1 MLKEFSITTLQPYW
15 EWLDNLSR
23 SRKSQIQTSADAQP
37 GPQFLGGVG
46 RLEHGWDG
54 LVHLLPRAGSG
65 IDRTAAPFGNSRDHR
80 QHWRLRRIVLRAF
93 YDRLRNGLDLG
104 ADCRSLRPRSHDDVQ
119 HILLFTFHDAGRF
132 CHGSLE
138 PGGFSF

>member
-1 MLKEFSITTLQPYW
+1 MSKKFSITTPQLYW

-23 SRKSQIQTSADAQP
+23 SRKGQIQTSADAQP

-54 LVHLLPRAGSG
+54 FVHLLARAGSSL
-65 IDRTAAPFGNSRDHR
+65 DRTSAPLRNSRDHR

-93 YDRLRNGLDLG
+93 YGRLRNGLDLG
-104 ADCRSLRPRSHDDVQ
+104 ADCRPFRPRSHHDVQ
-119 HILLFTFHDAGRF
+119 HLL
-132 CHGSLE
+132 
-138 PGGFSF
+138 